1 MENIIDMIAKDSEPA
16 KVSDELKDLLYQKA
30 SKRVEDLRPEMGNA
44 MFDGIQDES
53 EVETEPQEET
63 EE

>member
-16 KVSDELKDLLYQKA
+16 QISDELKDLLFTKA

-44 MFDGIQDES
+44 MFDGIEDES
-53 EVETEPQEET
+53 EVDTEPQKEE
-63 EE
+63 

>member
-30 SKRVEDLRPEMGNA
+30 AKRIEDLRPSVGNA
-44 MFDGIQDES
+44 MFQTYRHCKMRYAVKKI
-53 EVETEPQEET
+53 
-63 EE
+63 

>member
-30 SKRVEDLRPEMGNA
+30 AKRIEDLRPSVGNA
-44 MFDGIQDES
+44 MFDETEDEN
-53 EVETEPQEET
+53 EVETEPQEE
-63 EE
+63 E

>member
-30 SKRVEDLRPEMGNA
+30 AKRVEDIRPEMGNA
-44 MFDGIQDES
+44 MFNEI
-53 EVETEPQEET
+53 EVDTEPQEE
-63 EE
+63 E